1 MNPHI
6 FREYD
11 IRGIAGTDLDAAG
24 AETLGR
30 AFGTLFRAERRQRIV
45 VGHDVRLSSPGYAE
59 ALVGGLVSTGCDVV
73 DVGLV
78 PTPVLYF
85 AVETLGADGGIAVT
99 ASHNPPEFNGF
110 KSRTRERAL
119 FGADL
124 QHLLQ
129 LLQRGEF
136 AHGAGTCTRHD
147 ILDAYVERVA
157 GDVRLARP
165 VHAVV
170 DCGNGAASVVA
181 PRLLERLGCRL
192 DLLYCE
198 PDGRF
203 PNHIADPTVP
213 ENMRDL
219 CARVSLAGAEIGIG
233 FDGDADRVGIVDD
246 GGRLRFGDELLILFA
261 RALLPERPGPVVF
274 DVKCSQAL
282 VDEVRRLG
290 GRPEMWKTGYP
301 HIQARMRETGALLAG
316 EMSGHM
322 YFADRYYGYDDG
334 IYAACRAL
342 EVVSAERRPLSA
354 RLADVPRYVSTPEIR
369 VDSTDADKFRI
380 VDTVAA
386 HFRSRYE
393 MVEIDGA
400 RILFPGGWALV
411 RASNTQPVLVLRFE
425 ADSRDHL
432 ERIQAMVRT
441 PLQAAVGAG
450 LPF

>member
-30 AFGTLFRAERRQRIV
+30 AFGTLFRAERRERIV
-45 VGHDVRLSSPGYAE
+45 VGHDVRVSSPAYAE
-59 ALVGGLVSTGCDVV
+59 ALVHGLVSTGCEVLEL
-73 DVGLV
+73 GLV

-85 AVETLGADGGIAVT
+85 AVETLGAGGGIAVT

-110 KSRTRERAL
+110 KSRTHELAL

-124 QHLLQ
+124 QRLLHIVQ
-129 LLQRGEF
+129 EGEF
-136 AHGAGTCTRHD
+136 ASGRGTRVRHD

-157 GDVRLARP
+157 GGVKLARP
-165 VHAVV
+165 LHAVV

-192 DLLYCE
+192 DLLYCD

-213 ENMRDL
+213 EYMRDL
-219 CARVSLAGAEIGIG
+219 CDRVPRAGADLGIA

-316 EMSGHM
+316 EMSGHL

-342 EVVSAERRPLSA
+342 EVVSAGARPIAA

-380 VDTVAA
+380 VAAVAA
-386 HFRSRYE
+386 HFRGRHE
-393 MVEIDGA
+393 MVEIDGV
-400 RILFPGGWALV
+400 RILFPRGWALV

-425 ADSRDHL
+425 ADSRENL
-432 ERIQAMVRT
+432 ERIQAQVRV
-441 PLQAAVGAG
+441 PLQEAVGAAVR
-450 LPF
+450 F

>member
-1 MNPHI
+1 LNPHI

-45 VGHDVRLSSPGYAE
+45 VGHDVRLSSPEYAE
-59 ALVGGLVSTGCDVV
+59 ALVGGLVSTGCDVL

-85 AVETLGADGGIAVT
+85 AVDTLGADGGIAVT

-119 FGADL
+119 FGEDL
-124 QHLLQ
+124 QHLLR

-136 AHGAGTCTRHD
+136 AHGTGTRTRHD

-213 ENMRDL
+213 EHMRDL
-219 CARVSLAGAEIGIG
+219 CRDVPQGGADIGIG

-342 EVVSAERRPLSA
+342 EIVSAERRPLSA

-380 VDTVAA
+380 VEAVAA
-386 HFRSRYE
+386 HFRARYE
-393 MVEIDGA
+393 TIEIDGA
-400 RILFPGGWALV
+400 RILFPSGWALV

-425 ADSRDHL
+425 ADSRDNL